1 MSGLT
6 QIHLAAEEDK
16 DHEPDKWAR
25 LFNALTWED
34 FKMISADNKN
44 MQEAGETLFALNG
57 DDRIRDRCEARE
69 DYRRTWDG
77 VKQEIEELKSSNRK
91 KDAEI
96 TELKSSNK
104 NKDSLIC
111 SLEEQVATLRQQLQS
126 DIN

>member
-44 MQEAGETLFALNG
+44 MQKAGETLFTLNG
-57 DDRIRDRCEARE
+57 NNRILYLCAAR
-69 DYRRTWDG
+69 R
-77 VKQEIEELKSSNRK
+77 
-91 KDAEI
+91 I
-96 TELKSSNK
+96 TAGHGT
-104 NKDSLIC
+104 
-111 SLEEQVATLRQQLQS
+111 V
-126 DIN
+126 

>member
-44 MQEAGETLFALNG
+44 MQEAGETLFTLNG
-57 DDRIRDRCEARE
+57 NDRILYLCAAR
-69 DYRRTWDG
+69 R
-77 VKQEIEELKSSNRK
+77 
-91 KDAEI
+91 I
-96 TELKSSNK
+96 TELKSSN
-104 NKDSLIC
+104 NQKDSLIA
-111 SLEEQVATLRQQLQS
+111 SLEARIAALQQQLS
-126 DIN
+126 ESSINSL